1 MHRGKEGSMSVL
13 DQPEFEN
20 ENNAKSGENL
30 TILHKMMTPDAHNK
44 KRPYK

>member
-1 MHRGKEGSMSVL
+1 MSLL
-13 DQPEFEN
+13 DQPEFKN